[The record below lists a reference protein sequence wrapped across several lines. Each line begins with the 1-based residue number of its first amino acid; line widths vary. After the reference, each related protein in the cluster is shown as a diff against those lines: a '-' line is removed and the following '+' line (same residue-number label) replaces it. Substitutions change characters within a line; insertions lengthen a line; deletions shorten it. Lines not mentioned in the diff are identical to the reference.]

1 MSDITLHLMNRKR
14 ALRPLCNSSEGDEK
28 RYRKAHKAIQREARR
43 GKARWFEEQRASVEE
58 GLKRNYARKAY
69 RLIKVLEKTFQTK
82 LRSIEDAEH
91 RILTDLKDI
100 LWRWREY
107 AENLYH
113 EENNLTDE
121 SSNQSLVLPI
131 PELEVE
137 EAIRKLSK
145 NKATGI
151 DDLLAK

>member
-1 MSDITLHLMNRKR
+1 MI
-14 ALRPLCNSSEGDEK
+14 
-28 RYRKAHKAIQREARR
+28 IQREARR
-43 GKARWFEEQRASVEE
+43 GKARRFEEQCASVEE

-82 LRSIEDAEH
+82 LRSIEDVEH

-100 LWRWREY
+100 LRRWREY
-107 AENLYH
+107 TENLYH
-113 EENNLTDE
+113 EENNLRDE
-121 SSNQSLVLPI
+121 GSNQSPVLPI

-137 EAIRKLSK
+137 KALRKLSK